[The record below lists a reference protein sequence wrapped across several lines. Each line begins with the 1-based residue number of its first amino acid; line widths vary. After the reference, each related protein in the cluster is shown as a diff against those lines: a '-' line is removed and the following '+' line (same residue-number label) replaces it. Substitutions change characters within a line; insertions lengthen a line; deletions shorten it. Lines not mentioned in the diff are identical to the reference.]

1 MWHFLKSYY
10 IYFYRNGLTESNLE
24 GKYIGHTDVPLS
36 VEGIKQLT
44 SMKEEYDYPRVDAVF
59 TSPLQRSKKT
69 AELLFPEN
77 EAIELRDLI
86 EYNFGEFEGK
96 TAEELKKNELFS
108 RWLSGEPGV
117 EPPFGESNEAF
128 ANRVANCFI
137 KIVDGLLKTGTTKS
151 AIVTHGGV
159 ITYLLSI
166 FGIPEAPMHEWMMP
180 GGCGYEIRITPGIWT
195 RGRKFEVIAE
205 VPFVPGEDNEDENLD
220 FTDYEE

>member
-1 MWHFLKSYY
+1 MWRFLKSYY

-36 VEGIKQLT
+36 VEGLKQLEK
-44 SMKEEYDYPRVDAVF
+44 MKEDYDYPRVDAVF

-69 AELLFPEN
+69 AEILFPDN
-77 EAIELRDLI
+77 ELIELRDLI

-96 TAEELKKNELFS
+96 TADELKKNELFK
-108 RWLSGEPGV
+108 RWLSGEAGV

-137 KIVDGLLKTGTTKS
+137 KIVDGLLKTGTTKT

-166 FGIPEAPMHEWMMP
+166 FGLPEAPMHEWMMP
-180 GGCGYEIRITPGIWT
+180 GGCGYAIRITPGIWS

-205 VPFVPGEDNEDENLD
+205 VPYIPGEETEDSYS
-220 FTDYEE
+220 DYE